1 MSTEENK
8 SWIASLEQYYLDYK
22 KQINIASAVV
32 VVLLGAYIA
41 YNKYWQPKQENE
53 AQAQLFVAQRYFSK
67 DSMDRALNGDGNYPG
82 MIDIADDYPS
92 TKAGNLAA
100 YYAGRIYL
108 DKGEFDNAVE
118 FLKKADFNDEVMSAM
133 SKGLL
138 ADCYMELGETEKAA
152 DLYLKAG
159 KMRDNEFSAPNNLKK
174 AGMAY
179 ELSGDFKSAITAY
192 ELILENYKESP
203 QGYNIRK
210 YIARC
215 QAKTQN

>member
-1 MSTEENK
+1 
-8 SWIASLEQYYLDYK
+8 
-22 KQINIASAVV
+22 
-32 VVLLGAYIA
+32 
-41 YNKYWQPKQENE
+41 
-53 AQAQLFVAQRYFSK
+53 
-67 DSMDRALNGDGNYPG
+67 MDRALNGDGNYPG